1 MKMNSGISRRLRR
14 ALVPAAFVALLAY
27 FAYHALEGANGLWAL
42 RELDAEA
49 ERLSHEAAVLHA
61 ERERL
66 ESRVALL
73 RPDNLDPDLL
83 DEEARRTLGFVRPD
97 EVVVLQPV
105 PTPGR

>member
-1 MKMNSGISRRLRR
+1 M
-14 ALVPAAFVALLAY
+14 PAAFVALFAY
-27 FAYHALEGANGLWAL
+27 FAYHALQGGNGLWAL
-42 RELDAEA
+42 RDLDAEA
-49 ERLSHEAAVLHA
+49 ARLSHEAAILHA

-97 EVVVLQPV
+97 EVVILL
-105 PTPGR
+105 TPRTSSR

>member
-1 MKMNSGISRRLRR
+1 MNSGITRRLRP

-42 RELDAEA
+42 RDLDAEA
-49 ERLSHEAAVLHA
+49 ARLSREAAVLHA
-61 ERERL
+61 ERMRL
-66 ESRVALL
+66 EARVALL

-97 EVVVLQPV
+97 EVVILQ
-105 PTPGR
+105 TPPSSSR